1 MIDYIQK
8 RRGLIVPLFIPMR
21 RLVMLDFKG

>member
-8 RRGLIVPLFIPMR
+8 RRGLIVSLFIPMR